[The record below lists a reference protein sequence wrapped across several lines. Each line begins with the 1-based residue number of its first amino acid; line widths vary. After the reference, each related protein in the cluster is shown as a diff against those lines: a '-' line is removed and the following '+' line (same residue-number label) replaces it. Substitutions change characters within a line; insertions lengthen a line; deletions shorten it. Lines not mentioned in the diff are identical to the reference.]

1 MKFVMAN
8 REKKWWKKEICVDG
22 KRIQKA
28 NNGVLRLLP

>member
-1 MKFVMAN
+1 MTNKE
-8 REKKWWKKEICVDG
+8 RKKWWKKKYVGDG